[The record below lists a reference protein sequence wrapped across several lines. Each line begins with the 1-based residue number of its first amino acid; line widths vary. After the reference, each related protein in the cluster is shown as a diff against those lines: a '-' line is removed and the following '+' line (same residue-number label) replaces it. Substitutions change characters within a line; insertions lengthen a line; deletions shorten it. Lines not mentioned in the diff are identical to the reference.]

1 MIPWGPRSAGVPS
14 VRSVLPIGVTGIF
27 HPMRTTAI
35 ERRAQVL
42 EAAAKLFAERGFHGV
57 SLDDIGRS
65 VGISGPALYRHFAS
79 KDDILGAVL
88 VSISQHLLD
97 GAVEIERRI
106 ADPTERLRAFVDW
119 HVDFAV
125 TQPELI
131 IVHGREFADL
141 RGEERR
147 TVRRLQR
154 TYVDL
159 WAAQVMRRD
168 ARLTIPHAGAIA
180 IAAFGLMN
188 TTPFSVSRLEPDE
201 VRQLLTRLARGVLGV

>member
-1 MIPWGPRSAGVPS
+1 MSRRTGLTR
-14 VRSVLPIGVTGIF
+14 VLPPSSLRGV
-27 HPMRTTAI
+27 RATAT

-88 VSISQHLLD
+88 VSISERLLD
-97 GAVEIERRI
+97 GAVEIG
-106 ADPTERLRAFVDW
+106 ERLPDPVDQLRALIDW

-125 TQPELI
+125 SQPELI
-131 IVHGREFADL
+131 VVHSREFADL

-154 TYVDL
+154 TYVDV
-159 WAAQVMRRD
+159 WAAQLMRRD
-168 ARLTIPHAGAIA
+168 PRLSIPQAGAMA

-188 TTPFSVSRLEPDE
+188 TTPFSVARLDPQD
-201 VRQLLTRLARGVLGV
+201 VRRLLTQLARGVLGVS